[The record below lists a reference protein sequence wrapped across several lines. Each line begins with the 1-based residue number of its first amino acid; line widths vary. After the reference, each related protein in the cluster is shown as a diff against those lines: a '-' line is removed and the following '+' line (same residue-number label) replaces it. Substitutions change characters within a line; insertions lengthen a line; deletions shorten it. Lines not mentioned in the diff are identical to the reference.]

1 MAEKAA
7 CILKRVTFASL
18 YILIYFAMQMILGT
32 ASAYSMEN
40 ADSSL
45 GVLMV
50 LAMISAYLIY
60 RVSFYVRGMKVRDE
74 YTMSRL
80 GFLDILFAIA
90 LAIGFRVIT
99 SAYFVWAEQIKVL
112 TDSLENAPNFDVE
125 SMSIFSQFWYLAA
138 ADVAGPV
145 FEEIL
150 FRGIVMTEL
159 RKIMPA
165 AWAIVIQGIVFGFFH
180 MLLIQGIFAAV
191 FGIILGFIYYKTK
204 KLSVTAA
211 VHIIFNMSAVL
222 QLRDDMYVMTAGLV
236 GSLITA
242 AAIGMFIYLYRHK
255 DELI

>member
-7 CILKRVTFASL
+7 FVLKRVTLASL
-18 YILIYFAMQMILGT
+18 YILIYLAMQMILSA

-40 ADSSL
+40 ADRSL
-45 GVLMV
+45 GMV
-50 LAMISAYLIY
+50 MILAMAASYLIY

-74 YTMSRL
+74 YTMSRP

-112 TDSLENAPNFDVE
+112 TDSLENAPYYDVE
-125 SMSIFSQFWYLAA
+125 SMSIFAQFLYLAA
-138 ADVAGPV
+138 ADLAAPV

-165 AWAIVIQGIVFGFFH
+165 AWAIIIQGVVFGIFH
-180 MLLIQGIFAAV
+180 MILIQGVFAAV

-211 VHIIFNMSAVL
+211 VHMVFNMSAVL
-222 QLRDDMYVMTAGLV
+222 QLRDNMYVMTAGLV